1 MLAQVAPALHRSP
14 QEHPML
20 HSLVRTI
27 ALTTAALGAAM
38 LIGVV
43 QTAFISMPPVI
54 GFTYELAIVLIAA
67 AAWVRWQ
74 GARYTA
80 ASWRGGLSLRL
91 ITESSGCVIAI
102 SAAQHYWLKP
112 GDVPEMVDLAT
123 RSLWGAASTLMLIS
137 LSAPLLEE
145 ALFRG
150 WMLQELRK
158 QFGARVSI
166 CVSAGAFALA
176 HGDSSR
182 AIGQLVGGVLLG
194 AIVVHTGRLW
204 LAVAAHSAANLGA
217 AVEAIPL
224 FTHLPQQLGLAYP
237 LCCTMLS
244 LLAAR
249 EVRRLLRHSA
259 WTTPRDDCDA
269 TRQSGRRASALL
281 GGGG

>member
-1 MLAQVAPALHRSP
+1 
-14 QEHPML
+14 
-20 HSLVRTI
+20 
-27 ALTTAALGAAM
+27 
-38 LIGVV
+38 
-43 QTAFISMPPVI
+43 MPPVI
-54 GFTYELAIVLIAA
+54 GFTYELGIVLIAA

-74 GARYTA
+74 GARFTA

-91 ITESSGCVIAI
+91 ITASSGCVIAI

-123 RSLWGAASTLMLIS
+123 RSLWGTASTLMLLS

-158 QFGARVSI
+158 RFGARESI

-249 EVRRLLRHSA
+249 EVRRLLKHSA
-259 WTTPRDDCDA
+259 WTPRDDSDV

-281 GGGG
+281 SGGG